1 MYGYHR
7 DLHVRTHSF
16 PTLRSSDL
24 KTVGSFLVV
33 ELMRQGA
40 SPGEACK
47 VAVERIVMK
56 YPNYREIQVGYLAM
70 NKQGEYGS
78 YSIHKGFSYAV
89 HDGSGNRLQQS
100 AHYINE

>member
-1 MYGYHR
+1 M
-7 DLHVRTHSF
+7 
-16 PTLRSSDL
+16 

-47 VAVERIVMK
+47 VAVERIVRK

-89 HDGSGNRLQQS
+89 HDGSGNRSEEHTSKLQS
-100 AHYINE
+100 LMSNSYAVYCLKNKTKK